1 MISDIVKPR
10 IEKIKT
16 FSQKY
21 RIYIMPVVL
30 LIGFLLDFLT
40 LNRVDQLFDNL
51 VLVTHLAIIGLTITL
66 LFSKDKKLGKVFR
79 VSKYSPFIEYIMLF
93 SFGAVFSGSV
103 IFYSKSASLWS
114 AWPFLLVL
122 LVLMLGTEFK
132 KNYFQTVVFQINFYF
147 IALMSYVIILVPVV
161 LKEMGGDIFL
171 LSGVVALIL
180 ISLFLLFLST
190 IDLSSIRKYIKSLI
204 LSISSIFVLFNVLYF
219 TNIIPPIPLSLKFA
233 SVYHNVYKISN
244 NDYVGVYEP
253 NPWWN
258 MLRQRSR
265 SVHKGTSES
274 VFIFSSV
281 FAPTKLDTNIYHEW
295 QHFNPAKGKWE
306 STDKI
311 HLSVVGGRAEGFRG
325 FSKKSNVPDGKW
337 RVLIK
342 TERNQRLGQ
351 IYFNVENVDK
361 GREVKLTEEV
371 L

>member
-10 IEKIKT
+10 IEKIKI

-21 RIYIMPVVL
+21 RIYVMPLAL

-51 VLVTHLAIIGLTITL
+51 VLVTHLIIIGITITL
-66 LFSKDKKLGKVFR
+66 LFSKDRKLGKIFR
-79 VSKYSPFIEYIMLF
+79 VFKYAPIIEYVMLF

-114 AWPFLLVL
+114 AWPFLLIL
-122 LVLMLGTEFK
+122 LILMLGTEFK
-132 KNYFQTVVFQINFYF
+132 KNYFQTVLFQINFYF
-147 IALMSYVIILVPVV
+147 IALMSYVVILVPVV
-161 LKEMGGDIFL
+161 LKKMGGDIFL

-180 ISLFLLFLST
+180 ISLFLVFLST
-190 IDLSSIRKYIKSLI
+190 IDMSSVRKYIKSLI

-233 SVYHNVYKISN
+233 SVYHNVYRITSN
-244 NDYVGVYEP
+244 EYVGTYEP

-258 MLRQRSR
+258 VLRERSR
-265 SVHKGTSES
+265 SVNKGSAES
-274 VFIFSSV
+274 VFVFSSV
-281 FAPTKLDTNIYHEW
+281 FAPTKLDTKIYHEW
-295 QHFNPAKGKWE
+295 QHFNSTKGVWE
-306 STDKI
+306 STDKVY
-311 HLSVVGGRAEGFRG
+311 LSVVGGRAEGFRG
-325 FSKKSNVPDGKW
+325 YSKKSNVPDGKW

-351 IYFNVENVDK
+351 IYFKVQNVN
-361 GREVKLTEEV
+361 REVNLVEEV